1 MSDARCPKCAEGKGL
16 LFEPVQDES
25 PAGCRDVV
33 ARLVPGGAIAERT
46 GGFREFEA
54 EVRCAACSAVWVF
67 ESERPSGGPRQGPF
81 DTAPDALQLY
91 GRTRG

>member
-1 MSDARCPKCAEGKGL
+1 MSDATCPKCAEGRDIV
-16 LFEPVQDES
+16 FEPAQDES
-25 PAGCRDVV
+25 PAGCREVV
-33 ARLVPGGAIAERT
+33 ARVVPGGAVTERT

-54 EVRCAACSAVWVF
+54 EVRCAACGVLWVF

-81 DTAPDALQLY
+81 DTAPDALRLY